1 MFAKQLFPVFGAMVF
16 VAGVLAAEPAAAK
29 DLRFAAALSGNTMST
44 MTGSKATGQAKIS
57 VNTDTQTVD
66 VSLDVE
72 GLKTEDLWTN
82 LAKSPLG
89 AIHLHIYGGHDHS
102 AAADSA
108 LLFPLPMGPTYSAT
122 AKGFHVEVKD
132 APYAAAAKTVN
143 SKATFDEFVESL
155 QAGRIVMNIHTN
167 RNNDG
172 EISGDVSPVA

>member
-1 MFAKQLFPVFGAMVF
+1 MFARPRFLALGAMAC
-16 VAGVLAAEPAAAK
+16 VAAALAAQPAAAK

-44 MTGSKATGQAKIS
+44 MTGSKATGRAKIS
-57 VNTDTQTVD
+57 VNTDTQTVN

-72 GLKTEDLWTN
+72 GLKTEELWTS
-82 LAKSPLG
+82 LARSPMG

-143 SKATFDEFVESL
+143 SKATFDEFVASL

-167 RNNDG
+167 KNNDG
-172 EISGDVSPVA
+172 EISGDVVPA